1 MIRIFV
7 VLAAFISIPSFAEG
21 GDCLDQ
27 FIRGQMNREQYDRC
41 VQQRTQTTAQTASG
55 ANGLGA
61 NVCQAYDACGRS
73 CTHPHFGR
81 PCSSGGGANQGRLTS
96 PQIVQLM
103 WLYYLGF
110 LSKDQLATYL
120 FWSDPWQYYLLTYIY
135 GDRAVD
141 VFLSQYQ
148 MQFYNQLF
156 SGGGNGKLNPWLFA
170 GFMNQLQ
177 PQR

>member
-55 ANGLGA
+55 ANA
-61 NVCQAYDACGRS
+61 TSVTCQANDACGRH
-73 CTHPHFGR
+73 CTNPLFGR
-81 PCSSGGGANQGRLTS
+81 PCNAGGGSQGRLTS
-96 PQIVQLM
+96 QQIVQLM

-156 SGGGNGKLNPWLFA
+156 SGGGNGQQLNPWLFA

-177 PQR
+177 PAR